1 MIKYELEILFSERI
15 NRLLLLILILIAI
28 VFSCFAIGSVT
39 YVDQEGNTHNGLFS
53 ARKLAE
59 SKSKYEGKLTPDV
72 LKNVIQKDRQITKEY
87 GNEISDS
94 VYSTGA
100 QEYGDIKDFC
110 VSTLCYDTD
119 FDESVLNGLEI
130 NDAGRIYEIRDGN
143 IAREIEEYGTTQA
156 KAHFLQGQYSK
167 ISTPFDYAPA
177 ESWKTMGLYATTY
190 AMILLIIIS
199 FLAAGIFSREF
210 KQQADSIFFSTRLGR
225 SKGTRAKIATGL
237 IMATAIYWL
246 AMFIMSIV
254 SFGVMGLS
262 GAKSP
267 IQIEYSYCMYA
278 YTFMQRYLVIL
289 LAGYIGSILAAT
301 VAMLVSAKTH
311 SSLLAIC
318 FPFVLFIVSPFIGR
332 VLPFNEFFNV
342 TPDQLVNVYNCI
354 RLPLLYQFGDVVI
367 MQIPMIMALYTLV
380 TIMIIPL
387 IYMAFNRY
395 CAL

>member
-1 MIKYELEILFSERI
+1 
-15 NRLLLLILILIAI
+15 
-28 VFSCFAIGSVT
+28 
-39 YVDQEGNTHNGLFS
+39 
-53 ARKLAE
+53 
-59 SKSKYEGKLTPDV
+59 
-72 LKNVIQKDRQITKEY
+72 
-87 GNEISDS
+87 
-94 VYSTGA
+94 
-100 QEYGDIKDFC
+100 
-110 VSTLCYDTD
+110 
-119 FDESVLNGLEI
+119 
-130 NDAGRIYEIRDGN
+130 
-143 IAREIEEYGTTQA
+143 
-156 KAHFLQGQYSK
+156 
-167 ISTPFDYAPA
+167 
-177 ESWKTMGLYATTY
+177 
-190 AMILLIIIS
+190 
-199 FLAAGIFSREF
+199 
-210 KQQADSIFFSTRLGR
+210 
-225 SKGTRAKIATGL
+225 
-237 IMATAIYWL
+237 MATAIYWL